1 MKTLFTNVTAVTMDP
16 ASPVL
21 KDAFVAVEGMK
32 IASVG
37 TQRPAGDFDRVV
49 DCGATAGAVTCTP
62 GSMSI
67 FSPLRAG
74 GPTGPS
80 PPPLSWGWRR

>member
-37 TQRPAGDFDRVV
+37 TQRPAETSTGRW
-49 DCGATAGAVTCTP
+49 TAQGE
-62 GSMSI
+62 
-67 FSPLRAG
+67 
-74 GPTGPS
+74 
-80 PPPLSWGWRR
+80 